1 MTTRFIRFE
10 SATPNLRGTY
20 PGVFALANGL
30 ARDGRL
36 SEADTRWLRVSN
48 ARCDAAYT
56 DPTTVVPDCYD
67 RTLNPGAK
75 AWFKDTAD
83 ELVELTAGYL
93 DLLDRYG
100 VAWVRR
106 TTDAPGRITYEDDV
120 QVVAV

>member
-1 MTTRFIRFE
+1 MQFIRFQ
-10 SATPNLRGTY
+10 SATPNARGTF

-36 SEADTRWLRVSN
+36 SDDDRRWLRESN

-56 DPTTVVPDCYD
+56 DPTTVVPECYD
-67 RTLNPGAK
+67 RTAHPGARS
-75 AWFKDTAD
+75 WFKTTAGHLLD
-83 ELVELTAGYL
+83 LTAPYL

-100 VAWVRR
+100 VAWVRL
-106 TTDAPGRITYEDDV
+106 TTDDPGRVTYEDDV